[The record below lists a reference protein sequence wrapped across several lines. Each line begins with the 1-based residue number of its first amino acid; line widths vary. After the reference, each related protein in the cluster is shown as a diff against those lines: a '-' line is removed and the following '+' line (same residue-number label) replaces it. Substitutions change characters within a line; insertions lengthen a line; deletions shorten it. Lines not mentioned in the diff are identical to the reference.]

1 MSVGKG
7 SIIRAAQANDA
18 VKDAAQENRPA
29 AAAVK
34 AETKSGTAAQAKKAA
49 AGKTQ
54 HAKTEV
60 KKAEVKKTE
69 EVKPAEAVVRAS
81 VISSSDNIHEKKF
94 EAVSHIYSEL
104 PVYLL

>member
-18 VKDAAQENRPA
+18 VKDAAQEMKVTDVTVVETVKQEGKAKSAAPA
-29 AAAVK
+29 KRAP
-34 AETKSGTAAQAKKAA
+34 AKK
-49 AGKTQ
+49 TQ
-54 HAKTEV
+54 QVKTEV
-60 KKAEVKKTE
+60 IKTE
-69 EVKPAEAVVRAS
+69 EVLVRAS